1 MDINEVL
8 LKMKDWFFDSGLK
21 ILLIIFLTV
30 VLMRIVRIMSRRF
43 SNLFIKKK
51 DQEEAKKRAKT
62 LGSVV
67 RNALNIVIGTVAVM
81 MVLDHV
87 GVKIGPLLA
96 AAGIVGVAVGFAG
109 QSLVKDIINGF
120 FILLEDQIR
129 VGDYVEVAGLSGT
142 VERISLKLTVLRDL
156 EGCVHFVPN
165 GAITT
170 VSNKTRDFSRY
181 MLDIGVA
188 YRENVD
194 EVMAVMRKVDE
205 EMRREDPFKH
215 DILEPIEIMGLDR
228 FDDSAVVVRGRLM
241 TKPGRQWAMGREFK
255 RRLKI
260 AFDEMDIEIPFPHT
274 TLYLGRDKDQSA
286 APLHVRVDQNTK
298 KPAGH

>member
-1 MDINEVL
+1 V
-8 LKMKDWFFDSGLK
+8 KDWFFVSGLR
-21 ILLIIFLTV
+21 ILLIIIFAAV
-30 VLMRIVRIMSRRF
+30 VMRIVRMLARRF
-43 SNLFIKKK
+43 SRLFIKKK
-51 DQEEAKKRAKT
+51 DLEESKKRVKT
-62 LGSVV
+62 LSSVI
-67 RNALNIVIGTVAVM
+67 RNVLNIVVGTLALLM
-81 MVLDHV
+81 ILDQV

-129 VGDYVEVAGLSGT
+129 VGDYVEIAGLSGT
-142 VERISLKLTVLRDL
+142 VERVNLKLTVLRDL
-156 EGCVHFVPN
+156 EGCVHFIPN

-188 YRENVD
+188 YREDVD
-194 EVMAVMRKVDE
+194 EVMTVMRQMDE
-205 EMRREDPFKH
+205 EMRREKPYKQ

-228 FDDSAVVVRGRLM
+228 FDDSAIVIRARLM

-255 RRLKI
+255 RR
-260 AFDEMDIEIPFPHT
+260 
-274 TLYLGRDKDQSA
+274 R
-286 APLHVRVDQNTK
+286 
-298 KPAGH
+298 